1 MSLEELSNDL
11 AASQITDQA
20 SPLGRQE
27 LKARKGES
35 CLAPLSKLGLKKID
49 GVSRVVMKRPKGVL
63 FAISNPE
70 VFKSPGSECYIVFG
84 EGKNEDAVAGFPPIQ
99 QVQQPQAGAGAST
112 ANESESRQA
121 AEAARQAKQ
130 AKALAEAR
138 GEKQPEG
145 KEAAEVNEDDI
156 NLVVSQAGCSRE
168 KAIQAIQ
175 SADGDIVQA
184 IMDANKA

>member
-1 MSLEELSNDL
+1 MSLEEISNDL
-11 AASQITDQA
+11 AATQLTDQA

-27 LKARKGES
+27 LKARK
-35 CLAPLSKLGLKKID
+35 ALSKLGLKKIE

-84 EGKNEDAVAGFPPIQ
+84 EGKNEDAVAGFPPLQPAAQ
-99 QVQQPQAGAGAST
+99 QQQSGANT
-112 ANESESRQA
+112 INESESRQA

-138 GEKQPEG
+138 GEKQPEAKG
-145 KEAAEVNEDDI
+145 GDVDENDI
-156 NLVVSQAGCSRE
+156 NLVVSQANCSRE

-184 IMDANKA
+184 IMDASKA

>member
-1 MSLEELSNDL
+1 MSVEELSNDL
-11 AASQITDQA
+11 TNSSLNEQA
-20 SPLGRQE
+20 THIKGPE
-27 LKARKGES
+27 LKARK
-35 CLAPLSKLGLKKID
+35 ALSKLGLKKID

-99 QVQQPQAGAGAST
+99 PVQPQQGGQTGGAST
-112 ANESESRQA
+112 VDESKSRQA

-138 GEKQPEG
+138 GEKQPES
-145 KEAAEVNEDDI
+145 KSAAVDVSEDDI
-156 NLVVSQAGCSRE
+156 NLVISQANCSRE
-168 KAIQAIQ
+168 KAVQAIQ

-184 IMDANKA
+184 IMDASKA

>member
-1 MSLEELSNDL
+1 MSLEEITNDL
-11 AASQITDQA
+11 ASSQITDQA
-20 SPLGRQE
+20 SPLGRSE
-27 LKARKGES
+27 LKARK
-35 CLAPLSKLGLKKID
+35 ALSKLGLKKIE
-49 GVSRVVMKRPKGVL
+49 GVSRVVMRRPKGVL

-84 EGKNEDAVAGFPPIQ
+84 EGKNEEATAGFPQMQAP
-99 QVQQPQAGAGAST
+99 QPQQQQSSQNSAG
-112 ANESESRQA
+112 ESESRQA

-145 KEAAEVNEDDI
+145 KESDAVDENDI
-156 NLVVSQAGCSRE
+156 TLVTQQAKCTRE
-168 KAIQAIQ
+168 QAIKAIQ

-184 IMDANKA
+184 IMDASK

>member
-1 MSLEELSNDL
+1 MSVEEISNDL

-20 SPLGRQE
+20 TPLGRGE
-27 LKARKGES
+27 LKARK
-35 CLAPLSKLGLKKID
+35 ALSKLGLKKID
-49 GVSRVVMKRPKGVL
+49 GVSRVVIKRPKGVL

-99 QVQQPQAGAGAST
+99 PVGQQQGGASS

-138 GEKQPEG
+138 GEKQPEAKG
-145 KEAAEVNEDDI
+145 GDVDENDI
-156 NLVVSQAGCSRE
+156 NLVVSQANCSRE
-168 KAIQAIQ
+168 KAIEAIQ

-184 IMDANKA
+184 IMDASKA

>member
-1 MSLEELSNDL
+1 MSVEELSNDL
-11 AASQITDQA
+11 ASSQITDQA
-20 SPLGRQE
+20 SPIGRQE
-27 LKARKGES
+27 SKARK
-35 CLAPLSKLGLKKID
+35 ALSKLGLKKID

-99 QVQQPQAGAGAST
+99 QAPAQGQQQSGASNT

-138 GEKQPEG
+138 GEKQPESKG
-145 KEAAEVNEDDI
+145 DDKVDE
-156 NLVVSQAGCSRE
+156 NDVSLVVSQANCSRE
-168 KAIQAIQ
+168 KAIEAIK

-184 IMDANKA
+184 IMDASKA

>member
-11 AASQITDQA
+11 AASQLTDQT
-20 SPLGRQE
+20 STLGRSE
-27 LKARKGES
+27 LKARK
-35 CLAPLSKLGLKKID
+35 ALSKLGLKKIE

-99 QVQQPQAGAGAST
+99 TVPQSGAGAAGS
-112 ANESESRQA
+112 ASESESRQA

-138 GEKQPEG
+138 GEKQPATET
-145 KEAAEVNEDDI
+145 KVEDSDI
-156 NLVVSQAGCSRE
+156 ALVQSQANCSRE
-168 KAIQAIQ
+168 KAIEAIK

-184 IMDANKA
+184 IMDAKA

>member
-1 MSLEELSNDL
+1 MSVEELSNDL
-11 AASQITDQA
+11 TNSSLNEQA
-20 SPLGRQE
+20 THIKGPE
-27 LKARKGES
+27 LKARK
-35 CLAPLSKLGLKKID
+35 ALSKLGLKKID

-99 QVQQPQAGAGAST
+99 PVQPQQGGSGGAST
-112 ANESESRQA
+112 VDESKSRQA

-138 GEKQPEG
+138 GEKQPESTTSST
-145 KEAAEVNEDDI
+145 EVSEDDI
-156 NLVVSQAGCSRE
+156 NLVVSQANCSRE

-184 IMDANKA
+184 IMDATKA